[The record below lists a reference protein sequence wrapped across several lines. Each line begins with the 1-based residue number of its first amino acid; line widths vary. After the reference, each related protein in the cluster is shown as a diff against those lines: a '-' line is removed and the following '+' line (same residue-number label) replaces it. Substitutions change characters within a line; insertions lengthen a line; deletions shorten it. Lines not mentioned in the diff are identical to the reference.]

1 DQAIAS
7 VQGQANSP
15 LTFAGDTGDDF
26 DRKLGQTVTI
36 EGGEDSDLTD
46 NNIGVVSNDK
56 DTLTVKLAKNLTLGD
71 ENGAGSIEFGTT
83 DSQGDIDTS
92 KPHSALDDGGLDVAD
107 DQGNEAHYGADQA
120 KIADADGNSTTIHS
134 TDIV

>member
-1 DQAIAS
+1 
-7 VQGQANSP
+7 
-15 LTFAGDTGDDF
+15 
-26 DRKLGQTVTI
+26 
-36 EGGEDSDLTD
+36 
-46 NNIGVVSNDK
+46 IGVVSNDK

-134 TDIV
+134 TDIVVGDGGSNPITVDGDSGRSTGPTN